1 MELKPKRHILKLE
14 VLKFSIWKPNESKG
28 KPDRKEVDNVL
39 KKPIQEKIEKYNTRR
54 KKKAVNSKAYFL

>member
-1 MELKPKRHILKLE
+1 M
-14 VLKFSIWKPNESKG
+14 
-28 KPDRKEVDNVL
+28 DNVL